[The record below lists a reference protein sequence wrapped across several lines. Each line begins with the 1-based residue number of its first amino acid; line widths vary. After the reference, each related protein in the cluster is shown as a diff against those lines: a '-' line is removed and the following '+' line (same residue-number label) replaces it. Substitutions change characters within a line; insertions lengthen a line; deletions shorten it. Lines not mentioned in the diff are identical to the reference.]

1 MSKVRRRLVWSR
13 GLLLPGELQ
22 SDDPSL
28 MDSHLHLE
36 IRRRFFRPMPV
47 GMIRELI
54 ENTASVW
61 VDPGTQRHETIL
73 DVLMLGADMA
83 LIDGASSDREL
94 ALAHSLSDRVI
105 TRLDVRSG
113 LAKLD
118 SQKGRIISRLEHI
131 AKIVQ
136 RPMALLTREAGV
148 MEALLEIIPG
158 PTLKKFDW
166 YLIPAEGRKVPIPK
180 GFRCTWSIETGGV

>member
-22 SDDPSL
+22 SDDTSL
-28 MDSHLHLE
+28 VDSHLHLE

-47 GMIRELI
+47 AVIRDII
-54 ENTASVW
+54 EHTASVW

-83 LIDGASSDREL
+83 IIDGSSSEREL

-105 TRLDVRSG
+105 TRFDVRCG
-113 LAKLD
+113 LGKLVG
-118 SQKGRIISRLEHI
+118 QMERIISRLENI
-131 AKIVQ
+131 AEVVQ
-136 RPMALLTREAGV
+136 RPMALLTRELGV
-148 MEALLEIIPG
+148 MEALIGAIPR
-158 PTLKKFDW
+158 PTLEKYDW
-166 YLIPAEGRKVPIPK
+166 CLIPAEGGKVPVPD
-180 GFRCTWSIETGGV
+180 GFRCSWSIEAGDE